1 MKTTILKRGVI
12 STETGK
18 YSYNGWPSVLTK
30 SDGSLICAWS
40 GKRTAHVDP
49 FGKVVASQSTDGGY
63 TWGENYIAPNTPL
76 DDRDAGLTQ
85 SGDTIYL
92 TSFNNS
98 RKQQEI
104 YASWSNKTPEVLQP
118 YWDYLS
124 SVSDEQEKRFLGPT
138 LSLSTDGGFTF
149 STPVVMPITCPH
161 GVMKKQDGSLLM
173 IGRAFKDSATASF
186 DYLPEGIYAMDI
198 APDGTQSTP
207 RLIVQPIE
215 DYLTCEPHAIDLGDK
230 ILLGLRV
237 EKQGVFTIYHSYS
250 YNGGQT
256 FTKPVPTGYDGS
268 PPHYLLHSSGLV
280 VLTYARRKAPFPHIA
295 RISTDGGIT
304 FGEEIVL
311 CDSAPDSDIGYPCT
325 AENSDGDLV
334 TVFYKKGTPNQL
346 NSIEYVIWRI
356 EK

>member
-1 MKTTILKRGVI
+1 MKTSIIKRGVI
-12 STETGK
+12 SKETGK

-63 TWGENYIAPNTPL
+63 TWGENYVVINTPL
-76 DDRDAGLTQ
+76 DDRDAGLTE
-85 SGDTIYL
+85 SNGKIYL

-98 RKQQEI
+98 RAQQRL

-118 YWDYLS
+118 YWDYLDT
-124 SVSDEQEKRFLGPT
+124 VTDEQEKRYLGPT
-138 LSLSTDGGFTF
+138 LATSTDGGFTF
-149 STPVVMPITCPH
+149 TDPVVMPITCPH
-161 GVMKKQDGSLLM
+161 GILKKKDGSLLM
-173 IGRAFKDSATASF
+173 IGRAFKDTADASF
-186 DYLPEGIYAMDI
+186 EYLPEGIYAMDV
-198 APDGTQSTP
+198 APDGTQSKP
-207 RLIVQPIE
+207 RLIVNAM
-215 DYLTCEPHAIDLGDK
+215 DGYLVCEPHAIDLGDK

-237 EKQGVFTIYHSYS
+237 EKQGLFTIYHSYS
-250 YNGGQT
+250 YDGGLT
-256 FTKPVPTGYDGS
+256 FTTPMPTGYDGS
-268 PPHYLLHSSGLV
+268 PPHYLQHSSGAV

-311 CDSAPDSDIGYPCT
+311 SDSAPDSDIGYPCT
-325 AENSDGDLV
+325 CENANGDLV

-356 EK
+356 EQ